1 MKIILHLTEKNLFAR
16 LNKVMEQ
23 NKQILTERKYDDQ
36 QVISLDAAGINAE
49 QAMELVDRMDM
60 TQSVRQLDSQNNKWN
75 QIEVSV

>member
-1 MKIILHLTEKNLFAR
+1 
-16 LNKVMEQ
+16 
-23 NKQILTERKYDDQ
+23 
-36 QVISLDAAGINAE
+36 LDAAGINAE